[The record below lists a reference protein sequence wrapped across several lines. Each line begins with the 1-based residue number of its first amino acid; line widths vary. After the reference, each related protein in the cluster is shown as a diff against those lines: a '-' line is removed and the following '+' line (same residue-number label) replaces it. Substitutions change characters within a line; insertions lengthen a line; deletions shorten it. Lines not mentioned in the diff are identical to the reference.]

1 MARERGTF
9 NFSASLEVKK
19 QGALDAR
26 QVVQTYSEL
35 ILEDTWVDSD
45 GKVWLYDGLLVSI
58 VESGKL
64 YMLTDKD
71 NYTSTSS
78 WKEVDASAA
87 IQIEVINNLSST
99 STTSALSANMG
110 KTLDEAKVDK
120 VEGKQLSTEDYT
132 TEEKTKLSGIAEGAQ
147 VNVIE
152 GIQVDS
158 QDLPVSGKKVNID
171 LSKKVDK
178 VDGSRLITN
187 EEAEKLEGIEAGA
200 QVNKVNSVAGKTGD
214 VTLSKNDVGLGN
226 VDNTSDID
234 KPVSTL
240 QQAAI
245 NSVKDSLDK
254 FKSTKGQANG
264 LATLDENGKIPVSQ
278 LNGQLARVQGVDEV
292 VISTTL
298 PEEPEDEYMVW
309 CTDDKKFREYNGSDW
324 DVIDPVGDTIYN
336 FRNSDATGDEE
347 RTNILYR
354 WDGSDLVEISASIA
368 LGESSG
374 TAYEGSKGKAN
385 ADAIASLQS
394 ELSKMKDPSQEGS
407 FAKDIQGLKDKD
419 TAIDNYTINLK
430 KISTNPVLS
439 GADLQLTSYSKPG
452 EGGIIT
458 TTDTINSA
466 IGKLE
471 KNIESLD
478 IEIGNPSSQEEPIL
492 PATGIYKIIEDNEK
506 TTAESLTDLDTRIGN
521 PSEEDTPAT
530 GVYIEIEKKV
540 DKESGKSLVSDELI
554 SKLESL
560 KDQTELQKSIDEA
573 KQAGLDASQEVK
585 DVTGQSTG
593 NYVANSSANYIK
605 TATSLNDAD
614 LKLDAQLK
622 LVSDKVDTI
631 NGEESVTG
639 SFRKGD
645 KDTLDQAKAYT
656 DTSLTW
662 YEA

>member
-245 NSVKDSLDK
+245 NSVKDSLDE

-419 TAIDNYTINLK
+419 TAIDNYTINSK

>member
-245 NSVKDSLDK
+245 NSVKDSLDE

-419 TAIDNYTINLK
+419 TAIDNYTINSK

-492 PATGIYKIIEDNEK
+492 HATGIYKIIEDNEK

>member
-419 TAIDNYTINLK
+419 TAIDNYTINSK

-662 YEA
+662 YET

>member
-35 ILEDTWVDSD
+35 ILKDTWVDSD

-158 QDLPVSGKKVNID
+158 QYLPVSGKKVNID

-245 NSVKDSLDK
+245 NSVKDSLDE

-419 TAIDNYTINLK
+419 TAIDNYTINSK

-506 TTAESLTDLDTRIGN
+506 TTAESLTDLNTRIGN

>member
-419 TAIDNYTINLK
+419 TAIDNYTINSK

>member
-35 ILEDTWVDSD
+35 ILKDTWVDSD

-78 WKEVDASAA
+78 WKEVDASSA

-158 QDLPVSGKKVNID
+158 QDLPASGKKVNID

-245 NSVKDSLDK
+245 NSVKDSLDE

-419 TAIDNYTINLK
+419 TAIDNYTINSK

-506 TTAESLTDLDTRIGN
+506 TTAESLVDLDTRIGN

>member
-158 QDLPVSGKKVNID
+158 QNLPVSGKKVNID

-245 NSVKDSLDK
+245 NSVKDSLDE

-354 WDGSDLVEISASIA
+354 WDGFDLVEISASIA

-419 TAIDNYTINLK
+419 TAIDNYTINSK

>member
-158 QDLPVSGKKVNID
+158 QDLPVSEKKVNID

-245 NSVKDSLDK
+245 NSVKDSLDE

-278 LNGQLARVQGVDEV
+278 LNGQLARVQGVDGV

-336 FRNSDATGDEE
+336 FRNSDAIGDEE

-419 TAIDNYTINLK
+419 TAIDNYTINSK

>member
-158 QDLPVSGKKVNID
+158 QDLPVSRKKVNID

-245 NSVKDSLDK
+245 NSVKDSLDE
-254 FKSTKGQANG
+254 FKSTKGQVNG

-419 TAIDNYTINLK
+419 TAIDNYTINSK

-506 TTAESLTDLDTRIGN
+506 TTAESLTDLNTRIGN
-521 PSEEDTPAT
+521 PSEEDTSAT

>member
-1 MARERGTF
+1 MLQVMKRE
-9 NFSASLEVKK
+9 
-19 QGALDAR
+19 
-26 QVVQTYSEL
+26 
-35 ILEDTWVDSD
+35 
-45 GKVWLYDGLLVSI
+45 
-58 VESGKL
+58 
-64 YMLTDKD
+64 
-71 NYTSTSS
+71 
-78 WKEVDASAA
+78 
-87 IQIEVINNLSST
+87 
-99 STTSALSANMG
+99 
-110 KTLDEAKVDK
+110 
-120 VEGKQLSTEDYT
+120 
-132 TEEKTKLSGIAEGAQ
+132 
-147 VNVIE
+147 
-152 GIQVDS
+152 
-158 QDLPVSGKKVNID
+158 P
-171 LSKKVDK
+171 
-178 VDGSRLITN
+178 
-187 EEAEKLEGIEAGA
+187 
-200 QVNKVNSVAGKTGD
+200 
-214 VTLSKNDVGLGN
+214 
-226 VDNTSDID
+226 
-234 KPVSTL
+234 
-240 QQAAI
+240 
-245 NSVKDSLDK
+245 
-254 FKSTKGQANG
+254 
-264 LATLDENGKIPVSQ
+264 
-278 LNGQLARVQGVDEV
+278 
-292 VISTTL
+292 IS
-298 PEEPEDEYMVW
+298 
-309 CTDDKKFREYNGSDW
+309 F
-324 DVIDPVGDTIYN
+324 I
-336 FRNSDATGDEE
+336 
-347 RTNILYR
+347 R

-419 TAIDNYTINLK
+419 TAIDNYTINSK

>member
-35 ILEDTWVDSD
+35 ILKDTWVDSD

-245 NSVKDSLDK
+245 NSVKDSLDE

-298 PEEPEDEYMVW
+298 PEEPKDEYMVW

-419 TAIDNYTINLK
+419 TAIDNYTINSK

-478 IEIGNPSSQEEPIL
+478 IEIGNPSGQEEPIL

-521 PSEEDTPAT
+521 PSKEDTPAT

>member
-158 QDLPVSGKKVNID
+158 QDLLVSRKKVNID

-245 NSVKDSLDK
+245 NSVKDSLDE

-419 TAIDNYTINLK
+419 TAIDNYTINSK

>member
-87 IQIEVINNLSST
+87 IQIGVINNLSST

-245 NSVKDSLDK
+245 NSVKDSLDE

-336 FRNSDATGDEE
+336 FRNSDATGDKE

-354 WDGSDLVEISASIA
+354 WDGFDLVEISASIA

-419 TAIDNYTINLK
+419 TAIDNYTINSK

>member
-78 WKEVDASAA
+78 WKEVDSSAA

-158 QDLPVSGKKVNID
+158 QDLPVSRKKVNID

-187 EEAEKLEGIEAGA
+187 EEAEKLEGIETGA

-245 NSVKDSLDK
+245 NSVKDSLDE

-419 TAIDNYTINLK
+419 TAIDNYTINSK

-439 GADLQLTSYSKPG
+439 GADLPLTSYSKPG

>member
-158 QDLPVSGKKVNID
+158 QDLSVSGKIVNID

-245 NSVKDSLDK
+245 NSVKDSLDE

-419 TAIDNYTINLK
+419 TAIDNYTINSK

-506 TTAESLTDLDTRIGN
+506 TTAESLTDLNTRIGN
-521 PSEEDTPAT
+521 PSEEDTSAT

>member
-158 QDLPVSGKKVNID
+158 QDLPVSRKKVNID

-245 NSVKDSLDK
+245 NSVKDSLDE

-419 TAIDNYTINLK
+419 TAIDNYTINSK